1 MYMFDLKPRELAP
14 VHRRPKRWFDQI
26 LPSTNTQIIGS
37 SVAAIGRNEQVEKE
51 QKDPAS
57 LARIGSLEVRLAQTS
72 SEVRRAQ
79 RLRYAV
85 FYEEMSAKPDPR
97 ASRTKRDADEFDPIC
112 DHIIVV
118 DHNETEG
125 LSSRP
130 KIVGTYRALRAEVAN
145 ACNGFYSSSEFDL
158 KSMLAKNWEKGFCEL
173 GRSCV
178 LPPYRD
184 RRTMEALWVGLWAYA
199 VLYDIDVYLGVA
211 SFEGTDPDEHLEALS
226 LLHHT
231 ARAPENWSVKA
242 RKDVGTNI
250 NYLPLGGLNQRSVI
264 NALPPLIKGYL
275 RVGAYVGDGV
285 FVDHQFGTTDV
296 LILTPIDQ
304 VPERYKQHFIQA
316 TGLDR
321 KN

>member
-1 MYMFDLKPRELAP
+1 MFMFDLKPRELAP

-26 LPSTNTQIIGS
+26 FPTTNINAIGS
-37 SVAAIGRNEQVEKE
+37 SLAAIGRNEQAQRE

-57 LARIGSLEVRLAQTS
+57 LARLGSLEVRLAQTA

-79 RLRYAV
+79 RLRYTV

-97 ASRTKRDADEFDPIC
+97 AFRTKRDADEFDPIC

-118 DHNETEG
+118 DHDETEG
-125 LSSRP
+125 ISARP

-145 ACNGFYSSSEFDL
+145 ACNGFYSSAEFDF

-184 RRTMEALWVGLWAYA
+184 RRTMEALWAGLWAYA
-199 VLYDIDVYLGVA
+199 VLYDIDVYFGVA
-211 SFEGTDPDEHLEALS
+211 SFEGTDPEAHLEALS

-231 ARAPENWSVKA
+231 AHPPQSWAVHA
-242 RKDVGTNI
+242 RSDVGTSI
-250 NYLPLGGLNQRSVI
+250 DYLDI
-264 NALPPLIKGYL
+264 NALDQREIIKDLPPLIKGYL
-275 RVGAYVGDGV
+275 RVGAHVGDGA

-296 LILTPIDQ
+296 MIVTLIDD
-304 VPERYKQHFIQA
+304 VPERYKRHFIQA

-321 KN
+321 K